1 MISQTLGIMLF
12 GYGYIMPKCF
22 IDGQSVGAIVMF
34 DGAVEKYDYMLII
47 YNVEIEIFI
56 FKECIGH
63 HMGDISA
70 IHGLAM
76 FYGPNVHVLFGNIAQ
91 SVYMIGNEHCIG

>member
-1 MISQTLGIMLF
+1 
-12 GYGYIMPKCF
+12 
-22 IDGQSVGAIVMF
+22 
-34 DGAVEKYDYMLII
+34 
-47 YNVEIEIFI
+47 
-56 FKECIGH
+56 
-63 HMGDISA
+63 MGDISA